1 MNGAPREETEEEYDA
16 RLEREEK
23 ERIEAAKRRHLEE
36 LKRRY
41 QEDEAKRRSN
51 APEDGQVRFKGLYW
65 INIFSAFFHL
75 SFIHLTGRGRMKY
88 VDPEIRA
95 SRDGRDRYD

>member
-65 INIFSAFFHL
+65 INIFCL
-75 SFIHLTGRGRMKY
+75 LPFIMY
-88 VDPEIRA
+88 SSYRA
-95 SRDGRDRYD
+95 WTYEVCGP